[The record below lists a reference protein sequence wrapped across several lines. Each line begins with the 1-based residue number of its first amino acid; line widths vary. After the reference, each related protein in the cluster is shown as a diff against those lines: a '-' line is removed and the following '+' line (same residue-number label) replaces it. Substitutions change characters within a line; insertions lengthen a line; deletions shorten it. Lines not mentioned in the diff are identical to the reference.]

1 MDDLEEL
8 NIDGQGPNKA
18 AKRPLVLF
26 DMDGTLLKPDSWRE
40 NGVGYL
46 YEGVADLISPFV
58 DSHRCGLLTGCEVYR
73 VRGAFQA
80 TDSRLERWLATG
92 HFFCEMGLVQLIDGV
107 KKIGGTQVQRE
118 MLEELRNEMQKHYA
132 LFPGSE
138 VMVTLT
144 PRYELNETIEGLK
157 EDFLLKHPNW
167 ADRLTITTSTE
178 AVDLIPKGFTKAN
191 GIDMARSYGYYP
203 IHFIADSWGDMEAL
217 ERIRDS
223 ELGLAALV
231 GQAKDDVKDRWAK
244 GHELHGNTRNH
255 VQLTNQRANAVK
267 EFFKVLEERFPG
279 EY

>member
-1 MDDLEEL
+1 MDCSEKLTIEK
-8 NIDGQGPNKA
+8 QGTS
-18 AKRPLVLF
+18 RGSRGPLVLF

-46 YEGVADLISPFV
+46 YEGIADLISPFI
-58 DSHRCGLLTGCEVYR
+58 DLHRCGLLTGCEVYR

-80 TDSRLERWLATG
+80 TDSRLEHWLQRG
-92 HFFCEMGLVQLIDGV
+92 HFFCEMGLVQLLDGV
-107 KKIGGTQVQRE
+107 KKIGGTQKQRE
-118 MLEELRNEMQKHYA
+118 MLEELRNEMGKHFA

-144 PRYELNETIEGLK
+144 PRYELNETIDGIK
-157 EDFLLKHPNW
+157 EHFLLNHSDW
-167 ADRLTITTSTE
+167 ANRLTVTTSTE

-217 ERIRDS
+217 ERIRDC
-223 ELGLAALV
+223 EMGLAALV

-244 GHELHGNTRNH
+244 GCANQDNTRNH
-255 VQLTNQRANAVK
+255 VQLLGEKAEALK
-267 EFFKVLEERFPG
+267 EFFQVLEERFPG

>member
-1 MDDLEEL
+1 MDDSKKLQ
-8 NIDGQGPNKA
+8 NNPQGTTRVA
-18 AKRPLVLF
+18 RGPLVLF

-46 YEGVADLISPFV
+46 YEGIADIISPFV
-58 DSHRCGLLTGCEVYR
+58 DRHRCGLLTGCEVYR

-107 KKIGGTQVQRE
+107 KKIGGTLEQRK
-118 MLEELRNEMQKHYA
+118 MLHELRNEMKKHYA

-144 PRYELNETIEGLK
+144 PRYELDETIDDLK
-157 EDFLLKHPNW
+157 EHFLLHHPDW
-167 ADRLTITTSTE
+167 AGRLTVTTSTE
-178 AVDLIPKGFTKAN
+178 AVDLIPRGFTKAN
-191 GIDMARSYGYYP
+191 AVDMARSYGYYP
-203 IHFIADSWGDMEAL
+203 IHFMADSWGDVEAL
-217 ERIRDS
+217 ERIRDC

-231 GQAKDDVKDRWAK
+231 GQAKGDVKDRWAK
-244 GHELHGNTRNH
+244 GSKNHVNPRNH
-255 VQLTNQRANAVK
+255 IQLAGERAEAVK
-267 EFFKVLEERFPG
+267 DFFKVLEERFPG